1 MTGYLNLI
9 IDAVEFINQY
19 ILIPLTIITFVLLVY
34 FVLYIRRNDPDLIK
48 SKIFLNF
55 EQFISA
61 FTILAVAAFVLIF
74 HVILIYQYKFFDL
87 SSSLHLQIFISK
99 FQQLLGLVLTIL
111 LLLFAYRIFKIVK

>member
-1 MTGYLNLI
+1 M
-9 IDAVEFINQY
+9 
-19 ILIPLTIITFVLLVY
+19 
-34 FVLYIRRNDPDLIK
+34 IK